1 MQSRQLM
8 KSTVKLQV
16 SECLHGIVWSF
27 SFKNP
32 WRDFT
37 HLYKEQLRNRLSSI
51 LAILF
56 LKVLNSRLLGEAV
69 TIMVKNTASQRKEK
83 SWNACTIS
91 IVFLTRVL
99 GQKLKSWAI
108 GSKLGNYGS
117 TSRKLCYTTLN
128 NSKRQRKGLDR
139 SLLFVML

>member
-1 MQSRQLM
+1 MELCEAFLLRTPEETSR
-8 KSTVKLQV
+8 
-16 SECLHGIVWSF
+16 I
-27 SFKNP
+27 
-32 WRDFT
+32 FT
-37 HLYKEQLRNRLSSI
+37 RNELRNRLSSI
-51 LAILF
+51 LAILL

>member
-1 MQSRQLM
+1 MELCEAFLLRTPEETSR
-8 KSTVKLQV
+8 
-16 SECLHGIVWSF
+16 I
-27 SFKNP
+27 
-32 WRDFT
+32 FT
-37 HLYKEQLRNRLSSI
+37 RNELRNRLSSI
-51 LAILF
+51 LAILL
-56 LKVLNSRLLGEAV
+56 LKVLNSCLLGEAV